1 MIAQDRAKTGESA
14 TTSGRRKRST
24 RREETGHPFISIVI
38 PTSNRAVMLADTLE
52 SFAAQSIPTNRY
64 EVVVVDDG
72 SKDATPEVCRD
83 FGSRMQLRYLHI
95 ENSGISA
102 AKNTGILA
110 SRGRI
115 LLFCDDD
122 DIADSHLL
130 EEHLKA
136 HKQHPEENIAVLGY
150 TTWAPT
156 LSVTPLM
163 HYVTDIRRFLF
174 AYGDLK
180 DGQMLDF
187 TYFWGGR
194 SSCKRSFLAKHGVFN
209 RQFRTIVEDMELG
222 YRLSK
227 FGFRVVFHRP
237 AVSYMARPLSFEE
250 FCDRCERQGE
260 ALFRFS
266 RLHDDP
272 VVQQYCQLADPFI
285 ENRAVSVD
293 PEARWPEV
301 AALFRE
307 KVNQTGRVERLLAWG
322 LEPQASLEGPDTTAS
337 KTSSQA
343 EAYRLQMRELFASLI
358 ESQQRAAKISE
369 YQAEIINLKDAVRE
383 ISDSLGQSKIESA
396 ARASNL
402 AKQTLQ
408 IAKLERHLKVE
419 RTEFEARLKT
429 ERAEFEARLKA
440 ESEQLSQYKAEVEL
454 QIAKL
459 ERHLKI
465 ETEQL
470 SDLER
475 HLKIET
481 EQLSERNV
489 EVEQLRDRITQ
500 INRLLHGRSV
510 SLAEHERHIIE
521 LTDRL
526 RKQLSDTRRL
536 SRLLDDAENA
546 AARLRSSRR
555 WKLANPGA
563 AIQAKLFPGKVSVGY
578 GHLEKVVTAYS
589 QWRASHPEIAK
600 IEDEIK
606 RLQFPA
612 IPRTPAAE
620 NLDNVQSIPEIA
632 IPPGAAKKALP
643 VAPPVPSVPVE
654 SIRFPAH
661 EEVDVSIIIPVYNQ
675 FQFTHAC
682 LASLQTIEER
692 SAFEVI
698 VVDDCSTDET
708 AELVPRM
715 EGVVYLRNE
724 KNSGFIFSCNGGAE
738 QARGKYFFF
747 LNNDTI
753 VRPGWLTALLDT
765 FAEDERA
772 GVVGSKLVYPDGR
785 LQEAGGIIWRD
796 ASGWNYGKFDD
807 PEKPEYNYL
816 REVDYCSAAAL
827 MIRKSLFQKLG
838 GFDAKYAP
846 AYYEDTDLSFKV
858 RKAGY
863 KVLYQPLS
871 EVIHYEGV
879 TGGTNLS
886 TGTKKHQDINRLTF
900 ADTWAAELLAK
911 PAAGDLASLTQA
923 PPGRKN
929 ILVIDHHLPMPEK
942 DAGSLRMFHIL
953 NILHRLGHRVTF
965 VPDNLA
971 DIPPYGDELRKRGI
985 EVVYHPYIK
994 KVRDYLIAHGSEFD
1008 VVVLSRCDFARK
1020 HIADVRL
1027 HAPQSRV
1034 IFDTVDLHFLR
1045 TNREAAITNDPEVQ
1059 QKARE
1064 KEQLEYELIDQAD
1077 ETWVVSGVEQKL
1089 LREARPDKS
1098 IEIVPT
1104 IVDVPGSKAPF
1115 SLRRDFLFIGG
1126 FQHTPNIDAV
1136 IFFLKKIHPLVKE
1149 RLGDAKF
1156 YIIGDK
1162 TPPEVVALATD
1173 NVIVAGLQPDVRP
1186 FFESVKLSV
1195 APLRYGAGI
1204 KGKIN
1209 LSMGFGVPVVATSL
1223 AVEGIALT
1231 DREDILIADEPE
1243 DFARAVVELYESEEL
1258 WNRLSENS
1266 IKKTKAHY
1274 SVPAVRKHLN
1284 RLLSDKRTK
1293 APQGRKLKMLTAKI
1307 GSTQGKS

>member
-1 MIAQDRAKTGESA
+1 MKS
-14 TTSGRRKRST
+14 RS
-24 RREETGHPFISIVI
+24 PAISVII
-38 PTSNRAVMLADTLE
+38 PTFNRAAMLADTLE
-52 SFAAQSIPTNRY
+52 SFAAQSIPKNRY

-83 FGSRMQLRYLHI
+83 FASPIQLKYLHI

-136 HKQHPEENIAVLGY
+136 HKQYPQESVAILGY

-209 RQFRTIVEDMELG
+209 RQFRTIIEDMELG

-227 FGFRVVFHRP
+227 FGFRMVFHRP
-237 AVSYMARPLSFEE
+237 AVSYMARPLSLEE

-285 ENRAVSVD
+285 ENRAVAVD
-293 PEARWPEV
+293 PEVRWPEV

-307 KVNQTGRVERLLAWG
+307 KVKQSGRVERLLAWG
-322 LEPQASLEGPDTTAS
+322 FEPEASLEGPDSTAS

-343 EAYRLQMRELFASLI
+343 EAYRIQMRELFASLI

-369 YQAEIINLKDAVRE
+369 YQAEIINLKDSIRE
-383 ISDSLGQSKIESA
+383 ISASLRQSKIESA

-408 IAKLERHLKVE
+408 IAKLERHLKAE
-419 RTEFEARLKT
+419 RTEFEARLKAET
-429 ERAEFEARLKA
+429 EHL
-440 ESEQLSQYKAEVEL
+440 SEYKVEVEL

-459 ERHLKI
+459 ERHLEI
-465 ETEQL
+465 ETA
-470 SDLER
+470 
-475 HLKIET
+475 
-481 EQLSERNV
+481 QLSERNV
-489 EVEQLRDRITQ
+489 EIEQLRDRYTQ
-500 INRLLHGRSV
+500 INRLLHSRSV

-526 RKQLSDTRRL
+526 RKQLWDTRRL

-546 AARLRSSRR
+546 AGRLRSSRR
-555 WKLANPGA
+555 WKLANPGV

-578 GHLEKVVTAYS
+578 GHLEKIVTAYS

-606 RLQFPA
+606 ALQFPP
-612 IPRTPAAE
+612 IPKRAAAE
-620 NLDNVQSIPEIA
+620 
-632 IPPGAAKKALP
+632 P
-643 VAPPVPSVPVE
+643 VATTAGANLVAPVSEVPVPELTPENKAPAIQPPVPSVPVE

-661 EEVDVSIIIPVYNQ
+661 EKIEVSIIIPVFNQ
-675 FQFTHAC
+675 FQFTHSC
-682 LASLQTIEER
+682 LASLQTIAER

-724 KNSGFIFSCNGGAE
+724 KNSGFIFSCNRGAE
-738 QARGKYFFF
+738 QARGKYLFF

-765 FAEDERA
+765 FVEDPQA
-772 GVVGSKLVYPDGR
+772 GIVGSKLVYPDGR
-785 LQEAGGIIWRD
+785 LQEAGGIIWCD

-807 PEKPEYNYL
+807 PEKPEYNFL
-816 REVDYCSAAAL
+816 REVDYCSGAAL

-838 GFDAKYAP
+838 GFDAKYEP
-846 AYYEDTDLSFKV
+846 AYYEDADLSFKV
-858 RKAGY
+858 RKTGY
-863 KVLYQPLS
+863 KVFYQPLS
-871 EVIHYEGV
+871 KIIHYEGI
-879 TGGTNLS
+879 TGGTDLS
-886 TGTKKHQDINRLTF
+886 IGTKKHQDINRLTF
-900 ADTWAAELLAK
+900 ADTWAIELGAK
-911 PAAGDLASLTQA
+911 PVTGDFTFLSEPQ
-923 PPGRKN
+923 PGRKN

-953 NILHRLGHRVTF
+953 NILRRLGHRVTF

-985 EVVYHPYIK
+985 KVVYHPYIK
-994 KVRDYLIAHGSEFD
+994 KVRDYLISHGSEFD

-1045 TNREAAITNDPEVQ
+1045 TNREAEITNDPEVQ

-1064 KEQLEYELIDQAD
+1064 KEQLEYDLIDQAD

-1126 FQHTPNIDAV
+1126 FQHTPNIDAI
-1136 IFFLKKIHPLVKE
+1136 IFFLKKIYPLVKE

-1243 DFARAVVELYESEEL
+1243 DFARAVIELYESEEL

-1266 IKKTKAHY
+1266 IKKTKEHY

-1307 GSTQGKS
+1307 GSTQSKS